1 MHGRLPSEVLRWAA
15 ENAVAVATAVLRWK
29 KGTGR
34 GLPDRS
40 RRRRPPRRRRAAA
53 VGASSVAG
61 ASDGGA
67 GIWQPDGVFVPR
79 AKNERIWGR
88 RKKKQL

>member
-1 MHGRLPSEVLRWAA
+1 MGSGERRGCGDGSASLK
-15 ENAVAVATAVLRWK
+15 K